1 MRLRRRAVR
10 EEPPE
15 EQAGVEEIDLL
26 FPPVELHSPRPDF
39 VQPMPPGLE
48 SQAQRAAARRRLD
61 RLADEF

>member
-15 EQAGVEEIDLL
+15 EQNPAEEIDRL
-26 FPPVELHSPRPDF
+26 FPPVELHTPRPEF

-61 RLADEF
+61 RLADDF